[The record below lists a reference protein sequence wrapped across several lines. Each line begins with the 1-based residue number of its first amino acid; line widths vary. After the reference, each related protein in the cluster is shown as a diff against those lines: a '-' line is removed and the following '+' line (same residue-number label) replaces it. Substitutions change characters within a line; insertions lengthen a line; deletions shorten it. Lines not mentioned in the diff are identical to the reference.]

1 MAGTDG
7 EKTPALRLSLVHQG
21 FRFSF
26 IQIYRLLSLLIRREE
41 RGQGEGEKIARR
53 IHIRPDL
60 SLQFPENEVVSVAE
74 GEEPPESYRVVAAFL
89 GLYGASSP
97 LPAFYT
103 EDLLRESA
111 EDRSIT
117 RDFID
122 VINNALYHLF
132 FQCWAKNRLAYQVAE
147 EGSPEALDRIYCLL
161 GLGSEEIKAS
171 FDHPYGLLRFIGL
184 ASQSSRSA
192 EGLRSLLSDALN
204 TSDLQVEEGLSRSV
218 PIPDDQRFKLGIQGN
233 LLGISSYL
241 GKEIKSCTGK
251 FRIHLGPLPE
261 KDFRKFLPD
270 QPSFARMGELVR
282 FYVDQ
287 PGTWDVEIKVA
298 AETVKPACLGGI
310 EGARL
315 GWNSW
320 VCSRRLPSRY
330 SRVRLQQPPS

>member
-1 MAGTDG
+1 MAGKDG
-7 EKTPALRLSLVHQG
+7 EKTPALPLRLVHQG

-41 RGQGEGEKIARR
+41 GGEREGEKIARR
-53 IHIRPDL
+53 VHIRPDL

-74 GEEPPESYRVVAAFL
+74 GEAPGSYRVAAAFL

-132 FQCWAKNRLAYQVAE
+132 FQCWAKNRLAYRVAE
-147 EGSPEALDRIYCLL
+147 EGNPEVLERIYCLL

-171 FDHPYGLLRFIGL
+171 FDHPYRLLRFIGL

-192 EGLRSLLSDALN
+192 EGLRALLSDALN
-204 TSDLQVEEGLSRSV
+204 TPGLEVEECLSRSV
-218 PIPDDQRFKLGIQGN
+218 PIPDDQRFRLGIQGN
-233 LLGISSYL
+233 CLGSSSYL
-241 GKEIKSCTGK
+241 GREIKSCTGK
-251 FRIHLGPLPE
+251 FRIHLGPLAD

-270 QPSFARMGELVR
+270 QPSFAWMGELVR

-287 PGTWDVEIKVA
+287 PATWDVEIEVA
-298 AETVKPACLGGI
+298 AETVKPAGLGGI
-310 EGARL
+310 TGARL

-320 VCSRRLPSRY
+320 VFSRLLPSRY
-330 SRVRLQQPPS
+330 SRLRLQPPPS